1 MNERMIERVIGSAKW
16 ETYTN
21 GKEEK
26 ARVFN
31 EETLLD
37 LRNEQ
42 KKCYV
47 KRHKRCL
54 EKEN

>member
-1 MNERMIERVIGSAKW
+1 MIGSAKW

-37 LRNEQ
+37 LRNE
-42 KKCYV
+42 
-47 KRHKRCL
+47 
-54 EKEN
+54 EKNVTANVINAV